1 MDNRKIKVFIIDD
14 QRVVRN
20 VIKKML
26 STDPDIVV
34 VGEASNPFEA
44 SELIPEVEPDVLTL
58 DVEMPRMDGVEFLR
72 KLMPQYPIPVIM
84 VSSTTEEG
92 SEKAFL
98 AMQYG
103 AFDFVTKP
111 DGGALA
117 LENTQSEL
125 IQKIKE
131 ASTINIERWSLSEIL
146 STE

>member
-58 DVEMPRMDGVEFLR
+58 DVEMPRMDGVEFL
-72 KLMPQYPIPVIM
+72 
-84 VSSTTEEG
+84 S
-92 SEKAFL
+92 
-98 AMQYG
+98 
-103 AFDFVTKP
+103 
-111 DGGALA
+111 
-117 LENTQSEL
+117 
-125 IQKIKE
+125 
-131 ASTINIERWSLSEIL
+131 IL
-146 STE
+146 SHAIWRI